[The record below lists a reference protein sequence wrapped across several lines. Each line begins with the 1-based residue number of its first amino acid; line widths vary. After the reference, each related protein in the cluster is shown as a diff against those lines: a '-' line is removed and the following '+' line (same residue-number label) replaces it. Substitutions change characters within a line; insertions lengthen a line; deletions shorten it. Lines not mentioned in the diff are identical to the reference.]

1 MEKVGE
7 SGRGLKKVE
16 AILEKVGEEG
26 IRLKKVEEG

>member
-16 AILEKVGEEG
+16 ASLEKVGEEG